1 MGLFKNAQKILVI
14 TNNHCVIVI
23 RSTICY
29 NKWFSNSTICLYT
42 ILNNKMKNIFKKFL
56 VILISIFIA
65 GILCE
70 VFLRIFYDNFKNY
83 NLEMWRYAVELKKPL
98 SKTKLPFHHYSNS
111 SGNYYDVDIT
121 TNSFGFR
128 DSEISIEKNDSIDRI
143 LFIGDS
149 FTLGWGVPFDSICSE
164 VLEKKLN
171 HSKINYE
178 VINTG
183 IGNYNS
189 IMEVELFKLKG
200 LELKPNI
207 VILMFFVN
215 DVEPIPKVSRLE
227 SSFIKNSYL
236 FAFLFDK
243 IQKINVLA
251 NEHNN
256 WKNYYKKLYSNENID
271 ALTQNKESLYEL
283 INICKQEHIDLI
295 IVNIPEL
302 HEIKEYPLNI
312 STKYIENIAT
322 EKNVRFIDL
331 LDYLQDYKPE
341 SLWISQEDVHS
352 NAKAN
357 YIFANVL
364 YKKLLEW

>member
-1 MGLFKNAQKILVI
+1 
-14 TNNHCVIVI
+14 
-23 RSTICY
+23 
-29 NKWFSNSTICLYT
+29 
-42 ILNNKMKNIFKKFL
+42 MKNNYKKLL

-65 GILCE
+65 VVLCE
-70 VFLRIFYDNFKNY
+70 VFLRIFYNSYKNY

-98 SKTKLPFHHYSNS
+98 SETKLPFHHYSNS
-111 SGNYYDVDIT
+111 SGNYYGIDIT

-128 DSEISIEKNDSIDRI
+128 GSEISKEKNDSIDRI

-149 FTLGWGVPFDSICSE
+149 FTLGWGVPFDSICSK

-171 HSKINYE
+171 YSKINYE

-227 SSFIKNSYL
+227 SSFIRNSYL

-243 IQKINVLA
+243 IQKISVLM
-251 NEHNN
+251 NKHNN
-256 WKNYYKKLYSNENID
+256 WKNYYKKLYFNENID
-271 ALTQNKESLYEL
+271 ALIQNKESLYEL
-283 INICKQEHIDLI
+283 INICKQEHINLI

-302 HEIKEYPLNI
+302 HELKEYPLNI
-312 STKYIENIAT
+312 STQYIENIAT

-341 SLWISQEDVHS
+341 SLWISQEDVHA

-357 YIFANVL
+357 YIFANTI
-364 YKKLLEW
+364 YEKLLEWELIH